1 MFAMKPEP
9 SPSTVGRWATDLD
22 ALRPGAVGFAL
33 PVSIAQHLSL
43 WRLLAEGSSLVYEGF
58 DRRMGARVAV
68 KLLAA
73 RDNVN
78 AHTRLMREAAL
89 YANLDHPSVPRLHD
103 VATLSDGTP
112 YVVMEFVAGQTLA
125 ELLAQGALEPS
136 LACDIASQVL
146 GSLAVLHRAG
156 IVHRDIKPT
165 NIILEPGGDGHRQAR
180 LVDLGVAKASVFDAA
195 PEKLTQPGALL
206 GTPQYMAP
214 EQFAGAEADARTDL
228 YAVGLLLVEMLT
240 GSCPHASRSFADL
253 IAARMRDEID
263 EASLV
268 QAGIGQGL
276 TSFLRTAL
284 TRDPAARFAS
294 AEDMQCELH
303 AARADESCLWMQ
315 RAARRSS
322 SDSAQPVGPV
332 ATLPPAASA
341 AAPRMVESSVW
352 GVLPDPPSYDDEIR
366 RPPARSGV
374 KALLLGFGLTFGV
387 GGVLVM
393 RAQTRDAAEV
403 VAAQEQA
410 LDTSAVTNS
419 PSPVEGTP
427 TAAPLAAPAS
437 AGMGES
443 SSSLGAPR
451 PEQVLGSGTLLG
463 GIPAAELRP
472 DSVASQLSRAAAQ
485 RPIAQPAVTQPSSR
499 RRSGGERSSVER
511 SNPRYWE
518 PPRDSAA
525 RVETRAS
532 TREPSQDAE
541 RARAR
546 GDLPDNP
553 Y

>member
-1 MFAMKPEP
+1 
-9 SPSTVGRWATDLD
+9 LD
-22 ALRPGAVGFAL
+22 ALRPGAVGFTL

-43 WRLLAEGSSLVYEGF
+43 WRLIAEGSSLVYEGF

-125 ELLAQGALEPS
+125 ELLAQGPLEPS
-136 LACDIASQVL
+136 QACDVASQVL

-214 EQFAGAEADARTDL
+214 EQFAGAGADARTDL
-228 YAVGLLLVEMLT
+228 YAVGLVMVEMLT
-240 GSCPHASRSFADL
+240 GSCPHAARSFADL
-253 IAARMRDEID
+253 IAARMRDELD
-263 EASLV
+263 EAVLV
-268 QAGIGQGL
+268 GAGIGPGL
-276 TSFLRTAL
+276 TAFLRTAL
-284 TRDPAARFAS
+284 ARDPEARFKS

-315 RAARRSS
+315 RGGRRSS
-322 SDSAQPVGPV
+322 ADSAQPVGPV
-332 ATLPPAASA
+332 ATLPPAAAPSS
-341 AAPRMVESSVW
+341 PRMVESSVW
-352 GVLPDPPSYDDEIR
+352 GVLPDPPGYDDEVH
-366 RPPARSGV
+366 RPPTRSGV

-387 GGVLVM
+387 GGVLVL
-393 RAQTRDAAEV
+393 RAQTRDAAE
-403 VAAQEQA
+403 AQSAQEQVSSVS
-410 LDTSAVTNS
+410 SAAA
-419 PSPVEGTP
+419 PSPPEANP
-427 TAAPLAAPAS
+427 AASAAPLAAPAS
-437 AGMGES
+437 AAAGES
-443 SSSLGAPR
+443 ASSVAPR
-451 PEQVLGSGTLLG
+451 PDQALGSGSLLG
-463 GIPAAELRP
+463 GIPSSELHP
-472 DSVASQLSRAAAQ
+472 AGENSVATQLSRAAAQ
-485 RPIAQPAVTQPSSR
+485 RPAAQPPVAPPSPR
-499 RRSGGERSSVER
+499 RRASVEH

-518 PPRDSAA
+518 PPRDSASRA
-525 RVETRAS
+525 ETRE
-532 TREPSQDAE
+532 REQNHDVE
-541 RARAR
+541 RPRAR

>member
-1 MFAMKPEP
+1 MKPFAMRSEP

-22 ALRPGAVGFAL
+22 ALRPSAVGFAL

-43 WRLLAEGSSLVYEGF
+43 WRLIAEGSSLVYEGF

-228 YAVGLLLVEMLT
+228 YAVGLVLVEMLT
-240 GSCPHASRSFADL
+240 GSCPHSSRSFADL
-253 IAARMRDEID
+253 IAARMRDELD
-263 EASLV
+263 EAGLV
-268 QAGIGQGL
+268 RAGIGQGM
-276 TSFLRTAL
+276 TAFLRSAL
-284 TRDPAARFAS
+284 ARDPEARFAS

-322 SDSAQPVGPV
+322 PDSVQPVGPI
-332 ATLPPAASA
+332 ATLPPAASPSA
-341 AAPRMVESSVW
+341 ARMVESSVW
-352 GVLPDPPSYDDEIR
+352 GVLPDPPGYDDEVR
-366 RPPARSGV
+366 RPPTRSGV

-393 RAQTRDAAEV
+393 RAQTRDAAELPAPV
-403 VAAQEQA
+403 QA
-410 LDTSAVTNS
+410 LNSTASTAASS
-419 PSPVEGTP
+419 PSLAEGTASP
-427 TAAPLAAPAS
+427 AVSAAPLAAPAS
-437 AGMGES
+437 AGGGE

-451 PEQVLGSGTLLG
+451 PEQALGSGSLLG
-463 GIPAAELRP
+463 GIPSSELRP
-472 DSVASQLSRAAAQ
+472 PAEDSVTSQLSRAAAQ
-485 RPIAQPAVTQPSSR
+485 RAPVQQPAVARPSPR
-499 RRSGGERSSVER
+499 RRATVER

-518 PPRDSAA
+518 PPPRDSAPL
-525 RVETRAS
+525 REESQEVER
-532 TREPSQDAE
+532 P
-541 RARAR
+541 RAR
-546 GDLPDNP
+546 GDVPDNP